1 VFDSPVVARD
11 DPRVNITLATH
22 DAVPVLTLT
31 GRFDGYGATVFDQ
44 NVERLAHEATSC
56 VLDLASV
63 QYISS
68 IGLRSLLRAEK
79 RLRQQHG
86 GLVLVGLTPPIRQVL
101 EMVGLLEH
109 FRSVES
115 IEGAVSLVRA
125 GSAAPDRALQRV
137 RENRSCTLWPL
148 GGRSVLEA
156 WGSPGS
162 VGTDLRTI
170 DILQTFTL
178 EDLGFAFGVAGF
190 GATQAQAV
198 DAVGP
203 FLSTPSFAGVLPAD
217 AHSIADF
224 LLPDEPADA
233 MLHVASA
240 LGLNGSPTFA
250 LQVSGSSFSA
260 ADLVQD
266 VFALAPEAAAPDA
279 AVLGIVML
287 ARFAEHN
294 VPGVFVGVVTDA
306 AAMSNP
312 RPGFGALPQWLGAD
326 AREIAPGRL
335 CVGRAALLSSSSL
348 DVSMANDPKD
358 VIRTAATLET
368 LEGISEVDPSWRI
381 TQALVWAYA
390 PTDLRDGREKL
401 LAVEVEGGAPLLD
414 EWENIARRLY
424 RDCRRIILKPLHGGY
439 MSKTFHV
446 ASYDADGRRML
457 PTVLKIGSR
466 ALTAREEQ
474 ANRKYV
480 ERFILNNSTTI
491 LGGAA
496 VGDWAGLRYNFLGVH
511 GPDSSIVWLRD
522 HFQRR
527 PADEVVPLIDALFTR
542 ILKPWYGQP
551 RWEPVR
557 LYEEHDPRRLFPS
570 VCDAA
575 EKVLGVPASTPVMS
589 CPELGIDLPNPYHF
603 LQHEFPR
610 RKDQSRLWYTSI
622 CHGDLNMQN
631 VLLDERE
638 NIYVIDFSE
647 TRPRNIVSDLAR
659 LETIVKFEMI
669 QVNDDAA
676 LRQMLEFEKGLVS
689 ATALQQIPPLSYSG
703 SDRSVHKAYEVIQLL
718 RRHANTVTIFETDI
732 VPYWLA
738 LLEWTLPVVIYVQIS
753 DWQKKYAAYSAA
765 LLCDAILKLEATR

>member
-1 VFDSPVVARD
+1 M
-11 DPRVNITLATH
+11 NITLATY

-44 NVERLAHEATSC
+44 KVELLTHEARSC

-68 IGLRSLLRAEK
+68 IGLRSLLRVEK

-86 GLVLVGLTPPIRQVL
+86 GVVLVGLTPPIRQVL
-101 EMVGLLEH
+101 EIVGLLDH
-109 FRSVES
+109 FRSADS

-125 GSAAPDRALQRV
+125 GSVAPDRALQRV

-148 GGRSVLEA
+148 GGRSVLEV
-156 WGSPGS
+156 WGSPGP
-162 VGTDLRTI
+162 VGTDPGATET
-170 DILQTFTL
+170 LQTFTL

-190 GATQAQAV
+190 GATRAQAS
-198 DAVGP
+198 DAAGP

-217 AHSIADF
+217 AHGVADF
-224 LLPDEPADA
+224 LLPDKPADA
-233 MLHVASA
+233 LLHVASA
-240 LGLNGSPTFA
+240 LGLDGSPTFA
-250 LQVSGSSFSA
+250 LQVECGSSFSP

-266 VFALAPEAAAPDA
+266 VFALAPEAASPDA
-279 AVLGIVML
+279 AVLGIVTV
-287 ARFAEHN
+287 ARLAEHD
-294 VPGVFVGVVTDA
+294 VPCVLVCVVTDA
-306 AAMSNP
+306 AAMSNTGS
-312 RPGFGALPQWLGAD
+312 GFAALPQWLGAG

-335 CVGRAALLSSSSL
+335 CAGRAALLSSFSL
-348 DVSMANDPKD
+348 DVSMATDPKD

-368 LEGISEVDPSWRI
+368 LESISDVDPAWRI
-381 TQALVWAYA
+381 TQAFVWGYV
-390 PTDLRDGREKL
+390 PTNLRDGREKL
-401 LAVEVEGGAPLLD
+401 LAVEVEGGTPLLD
-414 EWENIARRLY
+414 EWETIARRLY
-424 RDCRRIILKPLHGGY
+424 RDCRRIVLKPLHGGF

-480 ERFILNNSTTI
+480 ERFILNNGTTI

-496 VGDWAGLRYNFLGVH
+496 GGDWAGLRYNFLGVT
-511 GPDSSIVWLRD
+511 GPDSSLVWLRD
-522 HFQRR
+522 HYQHR
-527 PADEVVPLIDALFTR
+527 PAEEVVPLIDAVFTR

-622 CHGDLNMQN
+622 SHGDLNMQN

-659 LETIVKFEMI
+659 LEPIVKFEMI
-669 QVNDDAA
+669 QIDDDAA

-689 ATALQQIPPLSYSG
+689 STSLQQIPPFTYTG
-703 SDRSVHKAYEVIQLL
+703 SDRSVHKAYEVIRLL
-718 RRHANTVTIFETDI
+718 RRHADTVTIFETDI

-738 LLEWTLPVVIYVQIS
+738 LLEWTLPVVMYVQIS

-765 LLCDAILKLEATR
+765 LLCDAILKLESNQ